1 MTPVRSN
8 PMSVALSAQERERY
22 DRQIL
27 IGEIGV
33 AGQQKL
39 KAAKALIC
47 GVGGLGSP
55 AALYLAAAGV
65 GTITLIDRDQVT
77 LSNLNRQVL
86 HHEKDIGRDKITS
99 AKEKLGQMNTS
110 VHLQTHQVT
119 LTETSAHS
127 LIAGHDV
134 IIDALDNMD
143 TRYVVNKAAVDLGVP
158 LIHGAVSGFE
168 GRILTIIPG
177 QSTCLRCLS
186 RGAVEPQEKI
196 PVVGVTPAVIGA
208 LQATEAVK
216 VITEIG
222 DLLINR
228 LLRYDGLTL
237 KWQELKVHRNPHCS
251 HCRHL

>member
-1 MTPVRSN
+1 MRLS
-8 PMSVALSAQERERY
+8 LSAQERDRY
-22 DRQIL
+22 DRQI
-27 IGEIGV
+27 IIEEIGV

-39 KAAKALIC
+39 KAAQVVIC
-47 GVGGLGSP
+47 GIGGLGSP

-65 GTITLIDRDQVT
+65 GAITLIDNDQVT

-86 HHEKDIGRDKITS
+86 HYENDIGRDKITS
-99 AKEKLGQMNTS
+99 AKDKLGQMNTS
-110 VHLQTHQVT
+110 IGLQTHQVA
-119 LTETSAHS
+119 LTEASAHGF
-127 LIAGHDV
+127 IAGHDV

-143 TRYVVNKAAVDLGVP
+143 TRYVINKAAVNLGIP

-177 QSTCLRCLS
+177 QSTCLRCLYHGPVES
-186 RGAVEPQEKI
+186 RDRI

-208 LQATEAVK
+208 LQATEAIK

-222 DLLINR
+222 DLLTDR

-237 KWQELKVHRNPHCS
+237 KWQELKVHRNPHCD